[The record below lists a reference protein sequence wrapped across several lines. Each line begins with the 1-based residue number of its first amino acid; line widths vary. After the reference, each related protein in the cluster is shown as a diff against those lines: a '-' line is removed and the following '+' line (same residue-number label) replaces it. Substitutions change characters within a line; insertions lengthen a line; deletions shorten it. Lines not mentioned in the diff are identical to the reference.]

1 MMKSP
6 FRWCAALAAFACD
19 GFMIP
24 WLYIQ
29 RNIGIIDKLT
39 SEMLCI
45 MHKLSAV
52 PEVAAG
58 KSPPG
63 DGYAGSLRRAER

>member
-1 MMKSP
+1 
-6 FRWCAALAAFACD
+6 
-19 GFMIP
+19 MIP
-24 WLYIQ
+24 RLYIQ